1 VKRTVLAIGSAL
13 VMIAFS
19 VTLGGAAWSAS
30 RAPAATHGSCGCSTT
45 TTTTPATTTT
55 TAPPPTTTTTTV
67 PTTTTTTTAPPTTT
81 TLPVPRPITGTGTQP
96 PPAAA
101 VPTTPATISVS
112 VPLTQLPF
120 TGRSLKPF
128 LFAGVLLV
136 GVGLALLAPSEFWRR
151 GTRLLSARLPSGFR
165 RASLALRRL
174 GAPSVVGWSFLGI

>member
-1 VKRTVLAIGSAL
+1 MKRTVLAIGSAL
-13 VMIAFS
+13 VMIALS

-55 TAPPPTTTTTTV
+55 TAPTTTTTTV

-81 TLPVPRPITGTGTQP
+81 TLPVPPPISGTGTQP
-96 PPAAA
+96 PPAASA
-101 VPTTPATISVS
+101 PTTPATISVAA
-112 VPLTQLPF
+112 PLTQLPF
-120 TGRSLKPF
+120 TGRNLKPF
-128 LFAGVLLV
+128 LFVGVLLV

-151 GTRLLSARLPSGFR
+151 GSRLLSARLPSGFR
-165 RASLALRRL
+165 RASLALRRR